1 MTGVNE
7 ELAMDAPTP
16 RKGFSGGQLAL
27 AVLITLVVVAAATY
41 WILRT
46 YVFPKDFDPVTLSE
60 KDQRKLDDKLRRL
73 GWSPASRAA
82 ASTEP
87 GSRLEPEAY
96 SENDADRNVS
106 FSEKELNALVASS
119 PEMAERLAIDLS
131 DNLASAK
138 LLIPVPQDFPVMS
151 GKTLRVNAGLELAY
165 ARGRPVVV
173 LKGVSVMGVP
183 IPNAWL
189 GNLKNVDIVEQFGGN
204 GGFWSAFADGV
215 ELIEVRDG
223 ELHVQLK
230 E

>member
-1 MTGVNE
+1 MNE
-7 ELAMDAPTP
+7 EVAVEVPTQ

-27 AVLITLVVVAAATY
+27 AVLVALVVAVGGTY

-46 YVFPKDFDPVTLSE
+46 YVFPTEFDPVSLSE
-60 KDQRKLDDKLRRL
+60 KDQRRLDGKLRRL
-73 GWSPASRAA
+73 GWSPSGR
-82 ASTEP
+82 
-87 GSRLEPEAY
+87 GSAEQLDGGRLEPEAY
-96 SENDADRNVS
+96 SEEDADRTVS

-131 DNLASAK
+131 DDLASAK
-138 LLIPVPQDFPVMS
+138 LLIPVPEDFPIMS
-151 GKTLRVNAGLELAY
+151 GKILRVNAGLELAY
-165 ARGRPVVV
+165 TSGRPVVI

-189 GNLKNVDIVEQFGGN
+189 GNLKNVDLVDQFGGS
-204 GGFWSAFADGV
+204 GFWSAFADGV

-223 ELHVQLK
+223 QLQVELK